1 MLQQSCHMFCSV
13 QIHALGSI
21 ALSYNIVNDRVFQR
35 ERLLKTG
42 RNLHPM
48 SITSPF
54 QPTNAYAVQV
64 RTPYCRVS
72 PVNGHIESTQRAWE
86 MRHHPED
93 GRRVALLLLCKRR
106 ISGSQGPARVILVLV
121 WWLGVSLRMSLS
133 TQRRKSTN
141 LHQVN
146 HQVKSRLISYV
157 QVNFTKR
164 HIRLNV
170 NKKGMCFLKWRIT

>member
-93 GRRVALLLLCKRR
+93 GRGVALLLLCKRR
-106 ISGSQGPARVILVLV
+106 ISGVSRASKGYSCVGLMVGSEPQNELVNSAKKV
-121 WWLGVSLRMSLS
+121 HESASS
-133 TQRRKSTN
+133 KSSSKESTN
-141 LHQVN
+141 
-146 HQVKSRLISYV
+146 
-157 QVNFTKR
+157 
-164 HIRLNV
+164 
-170 NKKGMCFLKWRIT
+170 